1 MSNKKKSYGVKF
13 CGKKIYNTEEDIFF
27 VGREQMFEFGSK
39 QLYYYFCDSCFGWH
53 LTSKETK
60 NKIT

>member
-39 QLYYYFCDSCFGWH
+39 QLYYYFC
-53 LTSKETK
+53 LLLP
-60 NKIT
+60 N